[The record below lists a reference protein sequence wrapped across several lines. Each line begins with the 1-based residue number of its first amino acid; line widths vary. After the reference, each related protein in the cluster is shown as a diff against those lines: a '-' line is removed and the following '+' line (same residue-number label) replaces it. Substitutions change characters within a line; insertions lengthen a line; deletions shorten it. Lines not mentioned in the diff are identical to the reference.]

1 MFRVYLDHMATT
13 PLDREVLSAML
24 PYLENSF
31 GNPSR
36 PYDLGS
42 EAKDAME
49 RSRESVA
56 RLINASPEEII
67 FTSSGAEANNL
78 AVRGLA
84 KANSKRGM
92 HLVTSEIE
100 HHSTLNAFRALQ
112 KAGFVVTFLP
122 VNSLGEVSV
131 EKLESAITE
140 RTTLV
145 SVMLANYEVGTL
157 QAVREIA
164 EIAHEKGA
172 LVHTD
177 AVAAAGNV
185 EIDVKKLG
193 VDALSLSAHTMY
205 GPKGVGALYLREGLR
220 IVPLIY
226 SGIQEEGRRGGTENV
241 AGIVGFGKAAEL
253 ARRHLDEVERV
264 RWLRDKLIEGVLEVE
279 KVELTGHAEKRLPN
293 HASFI
298 VESVDGEALMMAL
311 SFEGI
316 YIGNGTACISQVLRA
331 SPILLAMGY
340 PPQRAQ
346 CSAIFTLGRKTS
358 KRDIEYV
365 LSKFPGVVEK
375 LRKISP
381 LWDK

>member
-24 PYLENSF
+24 PFLENSF

-42 EAKDAME
+42 EAKEAIE
-49 RSRESVA
+49 RARESVA
-56 RLINASPEEII
+56 KLINASPGEII

-78 AVRGLA
+78 AIKGLA
-84 KANSKRGM
+84 KANSRRGV
-92 HLVTSEIE
+92 HLITSEIE
-100 HHSTLNAFRALQ
+100 HHSTLNSFRALQ
-112 KAGFVVTFLP
+112 KEGFVVTFLP
-122 VNSLGEVSV
+122 VNALGEVSI
-131 EKLESAITE
+131 EKLQDAITDK
-140 RTTLV
+140 TTLV

-164 EIAHEKGA
+164 EIAHDKGA

-177 AVAAAGNV
+177 AVAAAGNI
-185 EIDVKKLG
+185 EIDVEKLS

-253 ARRHLDEVERV
+253 ARRHLDKIERI

-279 KVELTGHAEKRLPN
+279 KVELTGHPEKRLPN

-340 PPQRAQ
+340 PAQRAQ
-346 CSAIFTLGRKTS
+346 CSAIFTLGRETS

-365 LSKFPGVVEK
+365 LSKFPDVVAK

-381 LWDK
+381 LWRG

>member
-1 MFRVYLDHMATT
+1 MLRVYLDHMATT
-13 PLDREVLSAML
+13 PLNREVLAAMQ
-24 PYLENSF
+24 PFLENRF

-36 PYDLGS
+36 VYDLGV
-42 EAKDAME
+42 EAKDGIENA
-49 RSRESVA
+49 RRRVA
-56 RLINASPEEII
+56 ELINASPGEII
-67 FTSSGAEANNL
+67 FTSSGSEANNL

-84 KANSKRGM
+84 RANERRGM
-92 HLVTSEIE
+92 HVITSEIE
-100 HHSTLNAFRALQ
+100 HHSTLNAFRSLQ
-112 KAGFVVTFLP
+112 KEGYVVTLLP
-122 VNSLGEVSV
+122 VNAYGEVSV

-140 RTTLV
+140 RTTLI

-157 QAVREIA
+157 QAVKEIA
-164 EIAHEKGA
+164 KVAHEKGA

-177 AVAAAGNV
+177 AVAAAGNIP
-185 EIDVKKLG
+185 IDVKELG
-193 VDALSLSAHTMY
+193 VDALSLSSHTMY

-253 ARRHLDEVERV
+253 ALRHLDKVEKI
-264 RWLRDKLIEGVLEVE
+264 RWLRDKLIEGVLEAE
-279 KVELTGHAEKRLPN
+279 KVELTGHPEKRLPN

-316 YIGNGTACISQVLRA
+316 YMGNGTACISQVLRA

-340 PPQRAQ
+340 PSQRAQ
-346 CSAIFTLGRKTS
+346 CSAIFTLGRETT

-375 LRKISP
+375 LRRISP

>member
-1 MFRVYLDHMATT
+1 MLRVYLDHMATT
-13 PLDREVLSAML
+13 PLNREVLAAMQ
-24 PYLENSF
+24 PFLENRF

-36 PYDLGS
+36 VYDLGV
-42 EAKDAME
+42 EAKDGIEDA
-49 RSRESVA
+49 RRRVA
-56 RLINASPEEII
+56 ELINASPGEII
-67 FTSSGAEANNL
+67 FTSSGSEANNL

-84 KANSKRGM
+84 RANERRGM
-92 HLVTSEIE
+92 HVITSEIE
-100 HHSTLNAFRALQ
+100 HHSTLNAFRSLQ
-112 KAGFVVTFLP
+112 KAGYVVTLLP
-122 VNSLGEVSV
+122 VNAYGEVSV

-157 QAVREIA
+157 QAVKEIA
-164 EIAHEKGA
+164 EVAHEKGA

-177 AVAAAGNV
+177 AVAAGGNIP
-185 EIDVKKLG
+185 IDVKELG
-193 VDALSLSAHTMY
+193 VDALSLSSHTMY

-253 ARRHLDEVERV
+253 ALRHLDKVEKI

-279 KVELTGHAEKRLPN
+279 KVELTGHPEKRLPN

-316 YIGNGTACISQVLRA
+316 YMGNGTACISQVLRA

-340 PPQRAQ
+340 PSQRAQ
-346 CSAIFTLGRKTS
+346 CSAIFTLGRETT

-365 LSKFPGVVEK
+365 LSKFPGVVGK
-375 LRKISP
+375 LRRISP

>member
-1 MFRVYLDHMATT
+1 MLRVYLDHMATT
-13 PLDREVLSAML
+13 PLNREVLAAMQ
-24 PYLENSF
+24 PFLENRF

-36 PYDLGS
+36 VYDLGV
-42 EAKDAME
+42 EAKDGIENA
-49 RSRESVA
+49 RRRVA
-56 RLINASPEEII
+56 KLINASPGEII
-67 FTSSGAEANNL
+67 FTSSGSEANNL

-84 KANSKRGM
+84 RANERRGM
-92 HLVTSEIE
+92 HVITSEIE
-100 HHSTLNAFRALQ
+100 HHSTLNAFRSLQ
-112 KAGFVVTFLP
+112 KEGYVVTLLP
-122 VNSLGEVSV
+122 VNAYGEVSV

-157 QAVREIA
+157 QAVKEIA
-164 EIAHEKGA
+164 KVAHEKGA

-177 AVAAAGNV
+177 AVAAAGNIP
-185 EIDVKKLG
+185 IDVKELG
-193 VDALSLSAHTMY
+193 VDALSLSSHTMY

-253 ARRHLDEVERV
+253 ALRHLDKVEKI
-264 RWLRDKLIEGVLEVE
+264 RWLRDKLIEGVLEAE
-279 KVELTGHAEKRLPN
+279 KVELTGHPGKRLPN

-316 YIGNGTACISQVLRA
+316 YMGNGTACISQVLRA

-340 PPQRAQ
+340 PSQRAQ
-346 CSAIFTLGRKTS
+346 CSAIFTLGRETT

-375 LRKISP
+375 LRRISP
-381 LWDK
+381 LWDG